1 MSDERDGNI
10 TSVLFVCL
18 GNICRSP
25 LAEGVFRAGASAR
38 GLATR
43 FEFDSAGTG
52 GWHRGD
58 PPDPRSIAVCAAHG
72 VDISGLRARQLSG
85 TDFERFDHIFAMD
98 RNNLSDIRRMGSGR
112 ADLAL
117 FMRACLGD
125 NQDVPDPYYGTKSDF
140 DQVYRMVRRAAD
152 SWFETMATRV
162 SG

>member
-1 MSDERDGNI
+1 MFGESGGNTI
-10 TSVLFVCL
+10 SVLFVCL

-25 LAEGVFRAGASAR
+25 LAEGIFRFEASAR
-38 GLATR
+38 GLSHR

-52 GWHRGD
+52 AWHRGD
-58 PPDPRSIAVCAAHG
+58 PPDPRSIAACAAHG
-72 VDISGLRARQLSG
+72 VNIASLRARQLSG

-112 ADLAL
+112 AGIAL
-117 FMRACLGD
+117 FMQACLGE

-140 DQVYRMVRRAAD
+140 DQVYRMVRKAAD
-152 SWFETMATRV
+152 SWFDTMAARV